1 MFRNVARFKQAL
13 GDAACEHILKTAL
26 RGVLSVQG
34 DDGYPY
40 GMPLNHWYDPAKR
53 TLYFHSGKHGHRA
66 DALAKC
72 DKVSYCVL
80 SDGEPIPGHWAL
92 RFSCVIA
99 FGRMRPV
106 TDEAEAMNICR
117 ALSHKFTAD
126 DAYIEDEITRLHAN
140 TVVYA
145 LSIEHLTGKTVK
157 ES

>member
-1 MFRNVARFKQAL
+1 MFREVARRRQAL
-13 GDAACEHILKTAL
+13 DDAECEHILKTAL

-40 GMPLNHWYDPAKR
+40 GMPMNHWYDPAKR
-53 TLYFHSGKHGHRA
+53 TLYFHSGRRGHRA
-66 DALAKC
+66 DALARC

-80 SDGEPIPGHWAL
+80 SDSEPIPDQWAL
-92 RFSCVIA
+92 RFKSVIA
-99 FGRMRPV
+99 FGRMHPV
-106 TDEAEAMNICR
+106 TDEAEAMDICR

-126 DAYIEDEITRLHAN
+126 DAYIEDEIARLHAN

-145 LSIEHLTGKTVK
+145 LQIEHLTGKTVK

>member
-1 MFRNVARFKQAL
+1 MFREMRRKNQVL
-13 GDAACEHILKTAL
+13 PENITMEVLE
-26 RGVLSVQG
+26 RGSNGILSVIG

-106 TDEAEAMNICR
+106 TDEAEAMDICR

-126 DAYIEDEITRLHAN
+126 DAYIEDEIARLHAN